1 MAWKMIKYATT
12 LLLVVGLVFS
22 SGVFSVLLYA
32 KITGKDWSFRA
43 EADASV
49 VYAEAST
56 PVAASPT
63 PASEPTKAPAP
74 SKLPAAKP
82 SAMLKAPAINQYPE
96 LPAGCEITSL
106 AMLLQYAGVSKG
118 KMDLIA
124 DTPVDMTPIAM
135 KADGSIASWGNPNT
149 GYVGDVT
156 NRTRG
161 FAIYHGPLL
170 QVLQKYIKTGVD
182 LTNGTFEDIERY
194 VSAGMPVVVWTTID
208 FNPPSNWVVWDTPI
222 GPIRTTFSEH
232 AVLLVGYD
240 NDYVYVN
247 DPRSGKA
254 AVPVAKH
261 QFQQSW
267 EALGKQAISY
277 QNQ

>member
-1 MAWKMIKYATT
+1 MAWKLIKYAST

-32 KITGKDWSFRA
+32 KITDKDWSFRA
-43 EADASV
+43 NADDAV
-49 VYAEAST
+49 VYAEGASPPSAT
-56 PVAASPT
+56 ASPAPEPSPT
-63 PASEPTKAPAP
+63 PGPSE
-74 SKLPAAKP
+74 LPAAKP
-82 SAMLKAPAINQYPE
+82 SAMLKAPAIAQYPE

-124 DTPVDMTPIAM
+124 DTPVDMTPIVM
-135 KADGSIASWGNPNT
+135 KADGKIVSWGNPNT

-170 QVLQKYIKTGVD
+170 QVMQKYIKTGVD
-182 LTNGTFEDIERY
+182 LTDGTFDDIERY

-208 FNPPSNWVVWDTPI
+208 FNLPSNWYIWDTPI

-232 AVLLVGYD
+232 AVLMVGYD
-240 NDYVYVN
+240 KDYVYVN

-254 AVPVAKH
+254 AVPVAKN
-261 QFQQSW
+261 QFVQSW

-277 QNQ
+277 RNP